1 MTQTGVNQV
10 VNFGDMTA
18 RSSGVSMAPSLLN
31 ESVGSCY
38 AWTPLAVQ
46 PRLLSPDFESLEFTV
61 RLPPGHLHVR
71 DGAGHSTV
79 DIRQECIQF
88 LAGPLAG
95 DLDAAICQITHETG
109 HLECPGDNERGIS
122 KTDSLDIATIKHL
135 AAFLLCILDHPAG
148 SPDQN
153 LD

>member
-1 MTQTGVNQV
+1 
-10 VNFGDMTA
+10 
-18 RSSGVSMAPSLLN
+18 MAPSLLN
-31 ESVGSCY
+31 ESVSSCY

-46 PRLLSPDFESLEFTV
+46 PGLLSSDFESLEFTV
-61 RLPPGHLHVR
+61 RLPPGHLQVR
-71 DGAGHSTV
+71 DVAGHSTV

-88 LAGPLAG
+88 LEGPLTG
-95 DLDAAICQITHETG
+95 EFNAAICQVTHETG

-135 AAFLLCILDHPAG
+135 AAFLLSILDHAAS

-153 LD
+153 PDWLISTLS